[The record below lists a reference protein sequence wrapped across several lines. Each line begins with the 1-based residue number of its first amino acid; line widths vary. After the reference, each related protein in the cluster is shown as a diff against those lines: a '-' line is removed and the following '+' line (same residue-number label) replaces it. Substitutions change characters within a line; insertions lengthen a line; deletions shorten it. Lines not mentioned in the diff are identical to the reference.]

1 MADESR
7 KTEPMARAAN
17 VASMRKTE
25 RMGIE
30 RDTIR
35 DLPPVE
41 PAAPATPL
49 PRGTIPMAHAPRG
62 KGPSSDRV
70 EGGLVEVGS
79 GKVPDALPDERVD
92 LSKVDPRRAKT
103 MKVARR
109 PREFLAPSFEEQ
121 AYEDEETA
129 LRRAPNPGRSSAMIM
144 GVALIV
150 LLVILALVLGL
161 LVAKQRGLL
170 GHG

>member
-1 MADESR
+1 MADKSR

-17 VASMRKTE
+17 VASVRKTE

-62 KGPSSDRV
+62 KGP
-70 EGGLVEVGS
+70 GI
-79 GKVPDALPDERVD
+79 LP
-92 LSKVDPRRAKT
+92 
-103 MKVARR
+103 
-109 PREFLAPSFEEQ
+109 
-121 AYEDEETA
+121 
-129 LRRAPNPGRSSAMIM
+129 
-144 GVALIV
+144 
-150 LLVILALVLGL
+150 GL
-161 LVAKQRGLL
+161 LPFRFNFSVFHSVEQNN
-170 GHG
+170 